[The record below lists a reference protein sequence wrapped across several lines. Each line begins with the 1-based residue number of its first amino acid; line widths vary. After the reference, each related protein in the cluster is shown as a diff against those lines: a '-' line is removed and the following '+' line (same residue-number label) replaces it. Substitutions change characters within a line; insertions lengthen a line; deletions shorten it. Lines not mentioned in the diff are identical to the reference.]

1 MQASTVPPLAH
12 EIACSGPRPPNTTA
26 TRILRFWL
34 TLAPLC
40 SRSSI
45 CSCHASGFVVGDR
58 RGGEARRRRV
68 LPELATPGGFRGVV
82 PPGRHGR
89 RAGGVFP
96 PSRREAGAGGSGG
109 SPPGMYSGGSSPRAN
124 TVQGLVHV
132 CDQVLGVL

>member
-45 CSCHASGFVVGDR
+45 CSCQSIGLVVGDR
-58 RGGEARRRRV
+58 RRGEARRRRV
-68 LPELATPGGFRGVV
+68 LPELATRGGFRGVV

-96 PSRREAGAGGSGG
+96 PSRREAAGGGARG
-109 SPPGMYSGGSSPRAN
+109 SPPGLFSGGACPRAPSHP
-124 TVQGLVHV
+124 GLRRV
-132 CDQVLGVL
+132 